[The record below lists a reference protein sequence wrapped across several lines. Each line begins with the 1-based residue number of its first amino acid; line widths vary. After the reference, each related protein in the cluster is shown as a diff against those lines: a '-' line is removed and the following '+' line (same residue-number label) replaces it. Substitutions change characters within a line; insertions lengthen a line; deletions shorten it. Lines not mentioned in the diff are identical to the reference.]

1 MTEITGLDQLK
12 ANFAQVKDDMIK
24 RTARTAVAAGARV
37 IRNAAKTNALAHGF
51 RKSGLLIRS
60 IKSFQRRSGVDPGT
74 TVFSIGI
81 PGRGKKNHP
90 FYWRFLEFGWN
101 HTGTAYRK
109 QAKTI
114 TPIPAR
120 PFLAPALQQNQEAAV
135 RAMAD
140 SVAKSLEKYGRKE

>member
-60 IKSFQRRSGVDPGT
+60 IKSFQRRKGVDLGT
-74 TVFSIGI
+74 TVFSVGI
-81 PGRGKKNHP
+81 PAGKGSP

-101 HTGTAYRK
+101 HTGTAHRK
-109 QAKTI
+109 QADNI

-120 PFLAPALQQNQEAAV
+120 PFIQPALQQNQEAAV
-135 RAMAD
+135 QAMAD

>member
-1 MTEITGLDQLK
+1 MTEVTGLDQLK

-37 IRNAAKTNALAHGF
+37 IRNAEKTNALAHGF

-60 IKSFQRRSGVDPGT
+60 IKSFQRRSGVEPGT

-81 PGRGKKNHP
+81 PTNKDGP

>member
-1 MTEITGLDQLK
+1 MTEVSGLDQLK
-12 ANFAQVKDDMIK
+12 ANFALVKDDMIK

-37 IRNAAKTNALAHGF
+37 IRNAAKANALAHGF

-74 TVFSIGI
+74 TVFSVGV
-81 PGRGKKNHP
+81 PANKDGP
-90 FYWRFLEFGWN
+90 FYWRFLEFGWK

-109 QAKTI
+109 QAETI

-120 PFLAPALQQNQEAAV
+120 PFIQTALQNNQEAAV
-135 RAMAD
+135 QAMAD
-140 SVAKSLEKYGRKE
+140 SVAKSLEKYGSK